1 MSYLLKDPSAV
12 LDYSIDWGAQ
22 YLPAGEILAAS
33 EWSVTPD
40 ETGGVSIAASDFDA
54 SRTTVKAAGGVAG
67 RLYRLV
73 NRITT
78 ASGKVDERSFV
89 VRVEDR

>member
-1 MSYLLKDPSAV
+1 MSFLLKDPAAV

-22 YLPAGEILAAS
+22 YLASGELLSAS
-33 EWSVTPD
+33 TWSVVPD
-40 ETGGVSIAASDFDA
+40 DADGILVAGSDFDGSTSSVSA
-54 SRTTVKAAGGVAG
+54 GGGAAG
-67 RLYRLV
+67 RIYRLV

-78 ASGKVDERSFV
+78 SSGRADERSIV